1 MKTEQYSNYWLDDDL
16 LADDE
21 LDSKEES
28 QVLRLARLATARRA
42 IGNFVSI
49 MSGKNIPVKFSSG
62 KSSYTD
68 GKEVVISAD
77 DNPAKFDAMV
87 GLALH
92 EGSHILLSNF
102 EFLEVL
108 GKYKKYNGYTPQHWM
123 GNTFKPDVFEHM
135 FMPELAATLP
145 TAPKFVER
153 GEAAA
158 QMIAYI
164 WDIMNIL
171 EDRRIDQYVYRN
183 AGGYR
188 PYYRALYDKYFFTA
202 EVGKN
207 LKFNPKWRE
216 ITIENYLDRML
227 YVFHPAAQPDAMPGL
242 EALLKLVDIQN
253 IDRVAPDN
261 DPRVLENMPAWKTS
275 CSFLDMPI
283 LWQEA
288 NKIFAHILRF
298 VALAEQNKKEEVDGT
313 PDGEGD
319 GQSTGESKQSTPNLN
334 PLLESLPN
342 LDGAPSSPSEMT
354 PTGVE
359 PSPRKNPIKYNEP
372 RAKNEKKELKK
383 MMNGELSKKKVTKAE
398 LAAIDAFE
406 ESKADL
412 VDIAGHGVPFGR
424 CMVTR
429 KMNES
434 LFKQDWFIFSR
445 YGWDSG
451 RTCPYTEQAITAG
464 KRIGQILVHR
474 LQVRNDPLL
483 TKQTR
488 LPQGGLDRR
497 LLAQLG
503 MDITSVFQ
511 KSRVDQ
517 HRPAMLHLTI
527 DASGS
532 MSGKKWQKVRTI
544 AVAIGYV
551 ASKMRNVDAVISIRG
566 GSEIPVVHVVYDS
579 RVDHFNKC
587 LKFMRILE
595 PAGGTPEGLCFKATL
610 DLITECAD
618 THDVYFINFS
628 DGEPS
633 FAYDKKS
640 MPVKDKSDRDW
651 FDYGGET
658 AHKHTRAMIN
668 QIKEKGVKVLS
679 YFISEDMGG
688 NYTQYRTH
696 YGKEAFKKMYG
707 EDAVFVN
714 VENATEVLRTL
725 NKLLLTRG
733 T

>member
-1 MKTEQYSNYWLDDDL
+1 
-16 LADDE
+16 
-21 LDSKEES
+21 
-28 QVLRLARLATARRA
+28 
-42 IGNFVSI
+42 
-49 MSGKNIPVKFSSG
+49 
-62 KSSYTD
+62 
-68 GKEVVISAD
+68 
-77 DNPAKFDAMV
+77 
-87 GLALH
+87 
-92 EGSHILLSNF
+92 
-102 EFLEVL
+102 
-108 GKYKKYNGYTPQHWM
+108 
-123 GNTFKPDVFEHM
+123 
-135 FMPELAATLP
+135 
-145 TAPKFVER
+145 
-153 GEAAA
+153 
-158 QMIAYI
+158 
-164 WDIMNIL
+164 
-171 EDRRIDQYVYRN
+171 
-183 AGGYR
+183 
-188 PYYRALYDKYFFTA
+188 
-202 EVGKN
+202 
-207 LKFNPKWRE
+207 
-216 ITIENYLDRML
+216 
-227 YVFHPAAQPDAMPGL
+227 
-242 EALLKLVDIQN
+242 
-253 IDRVAPDN
+253 
-261 DPRVLENMPAWKTS
+261 
-275 CSFLDMPI
+275 
-283 LWQEA
+283 
-288 NKIFAHILRF
+288 
-298 VALAEQNKKEEVDGT
+298 
-313 PDGEGD
+313 
-319 GQSTGESKQSTPNLN
+319 
-334 PLLESLPN
+334 
-342 LDGAPSSPSEMT
+342 
-354 PTGVE
+354 
-359 PSPRKNPIKYNEP
+359 
-372 RAKNEKKELKK
+372 
-383 MMNGELSKKKVTKAE
+383 
-398 LAAIDAFE
+398 
-406 ESKADL
+406 
-412 VDIAGHGVPFGR
+412 
-424 CMVTR
+424 MVTR

-451 RTCPYTEQAITAG
+451 RTSQYTEQAIAAG

-532 MSGKKWQKVRTI
+532 MGGKKWQKVRTI

-658 AHKHTRAMIN
+658 AHKHTRAMVN

-688 NYTQYRTH
+688 NYSQYRSNI
-696 YGKEAFKKMYG
+696 GKEVFKKMYG
-707 EDAVFVN
+707 EDAVFCS